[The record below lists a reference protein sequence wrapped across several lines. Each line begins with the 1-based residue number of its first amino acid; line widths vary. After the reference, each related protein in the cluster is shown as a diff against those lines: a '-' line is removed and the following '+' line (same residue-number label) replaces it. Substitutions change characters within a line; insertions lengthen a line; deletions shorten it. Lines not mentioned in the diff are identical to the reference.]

1 MATSRTNIIAHP
13 IRARIILGL
22 TNRTLTIQQIA
33 ALLKDVPRA
42 SLYRHIREL
51 TNADILMVT
60 GERRVRGT
68 VENTYGIR
76 PRSTILQP
84 EEIAAASREENLRLV
99 TSFLGGMTYAYQA
112 YLAEPEGGTPQEM
125 FTRVLTLNLTTEE
138 FQVVKR
144 QLLEIL
150 LPLEANEPTPER
162 RRRLICLLG
171 VPDIPV
177 VPVISEE

>member
-1 MATSRTNIIAHP
+1 MTTSRTNVIAHP

-22 TNRTLTIQQIA
+22 TNRTLTIKQIA

-42 SLYRHIREL
+42 TLYRHIREL
-51 TNADILMVT
+51 TNADILRVV

-68 VENTYGIR
+68 VENTYGIH
-76 PRSTILQP
+76 PHSTILQP
-84 EEIAAASREENLRLV
+84 EEIAVASREENLRLV
-99 TSFLGGMTYAYQA
+99 TSFLGGITHVYQE
-112 YLAEPEGGTPQEM
+112 YLAEPAGGTPQEM
-125 FTRVLTLNLTTEE
+125 FTRVLSLNLTTEE
-138 FQVVKR
+138 LQAVKR
-144 QLLEIL
+144 RLLEIL

-177 VPVISEE
+177 VPVIPEE